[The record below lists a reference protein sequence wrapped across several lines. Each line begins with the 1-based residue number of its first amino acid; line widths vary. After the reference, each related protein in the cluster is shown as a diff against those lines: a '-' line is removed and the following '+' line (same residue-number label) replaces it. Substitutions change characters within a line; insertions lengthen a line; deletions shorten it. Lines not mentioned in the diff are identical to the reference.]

1 MMLFE
6 EINRIAMNS
15 CYNHWHLADSIA
27 TIGELILYK
36 NINLWYLALSFHT
49 RVIYPLVTMPF
60 KDSLGKLMSKLDDKL
75 DKLGTSHNTFT
86 DSPPQIPFGSKPQS
100 DTSSNSP
107 YWKADFSPATP
118 VSTNFKHETGDGGW
132 GNNELENYTCDP
144 TNSFHTDRHE
154 LVLRAVIASNQPDNK
169 NRYTSARLTSHQLLD
184 RRQGY
189 IEATVTAP
197 SARGIWPAFWLLPQ
211 EPFKWPEDGE
221 IDIMESWNAET
232 MNHACMH
239 WGHFNGEDSQKHR
252 VVETSISN
260 IRATHIYGFAWEQ
273 PEAGDGGRCVWYID
287 GKAVMKASKPPG
299 TRRFEGWRIILNIAV
314 GGNVCSGEVPS
325 DGCYDFVVHELKM
338 CDGPSGGGWQ
348 RFEKDWSKAKEGHA
362 M

>member
-1 MMLFE
+1 
-6 EINRIAMNS
+6 
-15 CYNHWHLADSIA
+15 
-27 TIGELILYK
+27 
-36 NINLWYLALSFHT
+36 
-49 RVIYPLVTMPF
+49 MPF
-60 KDSLGKLMSKLDDKL
+60 KDSLGKLMNKLDNKL
-75 DKLGTSHNTFT
+75 DQLGTSHNTFT
-86 DSPPQIPFGSKPQS
+86 DSPPQIPFSSKPQPDS
-100 DTSSNSP
+100 SSNSP
-107 YWKADFSPATP
+107 YWKADFSPAVP
-118 VSTNFKHETGDGGW
+118 VSKNFKHETGDGGW
-132 GNNELENYTCDP
+132 GNNELENYTSEP
-144 TNSFHTDRHE
+144 TNSFHTERHE

-169 NRYTSARLTSHQLLD
+169 SRYTSARLTSHQLLD
-184 RRQGY
+184 KRQGY

-211 EPFKWPEDGE
+211 EPFRWPEDGE

-260 IRATHIYGFAWEQ
+260 IRATHVYGFAWEQ

-299 TRRFEGWRIILNIAV
+299 TRRFEEWRIILNIAV
-314 GGNVCSGEVPS
+314 GGNVCSGVLPN
-325 DGCYDFVVHELKM
+325 DGCYDFVIHELKM
-338 CDGPSGGGWQ
+338 CDGPRGSWQ
-348 RFEKDWSKAKEGHA
+348 QFENDWRKTKEGHA